1 MSLGMIG
8 IGLGGFMDGFNKQQ
22 EVNDTHK
29 RSAILDEQLKMDQ
42 KRAARQ
48 DVLNA
53 RDDAEYQRGEDTRA
67 SVARIGQEAQTK
79 FNEGVAK
86 GDIDPNRF
94 ADFYRSYAV
103 PQIQNTYLAAG
114 DVGKAADF
122 MKWADTA
129 DAKRGGELSMSA
141 MWKATNGDL
150 QGSLD
155 DALKAGQISGYID
168 HGYQLIGTDTLIDKD
183 TRAQLG
189 FRVRVKTPDG
199 KEVTQDVP
207 NDQLPRMV
215 ATWLNPQ
222 AAYESRQAAQADV
235 TKRAQGIE
243 DYKQKKDIDK
253 QYEGGAKD
261 RSAAIASL
269 RKRFDGELDI
279 TTGKANPKFDEMGR
293 DEQEK
298 MISQEISLQQGTNGQ
313 APAADQ
319 PGIGAAASTPRRV
332 TVDNVTGQPLNAPV
346 QPAAPQ
352 QQASAP
358 PQAPAPQQ
366 APAGGAPAAI
376 QQQSPQ
382 QSREDNVQYM
392 IEYAN
397 QALAQKVDP
406 LKIAEELQVQG
417 IPRNM
422 WPEQVQAAAAQAA
435 SRQPGL
441 AR

>member
-22 EVNDTHK
+22 EVKDTHK

-42 KRAARQ
+42 KRAERQ

-67 SVARIGQEAQTK
+67 SVARIGQDAQTK
-79 FNEGVAK
+79 FDQGVAS
-86 GDIDPNRF
+86 GQLDPNRF
-94 ADFYRSYAV
+94 SDFYRTYAI

-122 MKWADTA
+122 MKWAETA
-129 DAKRGGELSMSA
+129 DAKRGGELAMSA
-141 MWKATNGDL
+141 MWKAQNGDL
-150 QGSLD
+150 QGSLN
-155 DALKAGQISGYID
+155 DALKAGQLSGYVD
-168 HGYQLIGTDTLIDKD
+168 HGYELVGHEPIVDKSGTS
-183 TRAQLG
+183 LG
-189 FRVRVKTPDG
+189 FRVRVKGPDG
-199 KEVTQDVP
+199 KEVQRDITNAD
-207 NDQLPRMV
+207 LPRMV

-222 AAYESRQAAQADV
+222 AAYESRQAAQAD
-235 TKRAQGIE
+235 TAKREQGMA

-261 RSAAIASL
+261 RGAAIASL

-435 SRQPGL
+435 SKQPGL